1 MIRVIICGAGGRM
14 GGMIVRAVENAE
26 GMEVS
31 GGVEAPDSPYI
42 GMDIGEIA
50 GLPKKDIQITSEIG
64 EIAGDV
70 IIEFST
76 PEATISHLK
85 AKKKMVIG
93 TTGIDE
99 KGIEKIKEASKNISI
114 VMSPN
119 MSVGVNTL
127 FTIVE
132 RIAPIL
138 IKDFDVEIMEMH
150 HRLKKDAPSG
160 TAMKIAQIIAQAM
173 GEKLEDVAVYGR
185 KGIVGERKDKE
196 IGILSLRG
204 GDVVGEHTV
213 TFAGIGERLEITHR
227 AQSRETFAQGA
238 VKAAL
243 WIINKP
249 SGLYTTKDVLG
260 L

>member
-1 MIRVIICGAGGRM
+1 MIRVIVGGAGGRM
-14 GGMIVRAVENAE
+14 GRMIIRAIENTE
-26 GMEVS
+26 GIEVS
-31 GGVEAPDSPYI
+31 GGIEATGSPYI

-50 GLPKKDIQITSEIG
+50 GLPKKGINMVG
-64 EIAGDV
+64 EIEKTKGDV

-85 AKKKMVIG
+85 ANKKMVIG

-99 KGIEKIKEASKNISI
+99 TGLKKIEDASKNIPI
-114 VMSPN
+114 VMAPN

-132 RIAPIL
+132 KIAPIL

-150 HRLKKDAPSG
+150 HKLKKDAPSG

-173 GEKLEDVAVYGR
+173 GKKLEDVAIYGR
-185 KGIVGERKDKE
+185 KGIIGERKNKE

-204 GDVVGEHTV
+204 GDVVGDHTI
-213 TFAGIGERLEITHR
+213 TFAGMGERLEITHR

-249 SGLYTTKDVLG
+249 SGLYTMKDALG

>member
-14 GGMIVRAVENAE
+14 GRMIATAVENAE
-26 GMEVS
+26 GIEVS
-31 GGVEAPDSPYI
+31 GGVEAPNSPYI

-50 GLPKKDIQITSEIG
+50 DLPKKDIKITSEIG

-85 AKKKMVIG
+85 VGKKMVIG

-99 KGIEKIKEASKNISI
+99 KGIQKIKEASKNISI

-132 RIAPIL
+132 RIAPIV

-150 HRLKKDAPSG
+150 HRLKNDAPSG

-185 KGIVGERKDKE
+185 KGMVGERKDKE

-249 SGLYTTKDVLG
+249 SGLYTMKNVLG

>member
-1 MIRVIICGAGGRM
+1 MIRVIIGGAGGRM
-14 GGMIVRAVENAE
+14 GRMIIRAIENTE
-26 GMEVS
+26 GIEVS
-31 GGVEAPDSPYI
+31 GGIEAIGSPYI
-42 GMDIGEIA
+42 GMDIGETA
-50 GLPKKDIQITSEIG
+50 SLPKKDINIVG
-64 EIAGDV
+64 EIEKTKGDV

-85 AKKKMVIG
+85 ANKKMVIG

-99 KGIEKIKEASKNISI
+99 TGLKKIEDASRNVSI
-114 VMSPN
+114 VMAPN

-127 FTIVE
+127 FTIIE
-132 RIAPIL
+132 KIAPIL
-138 IKDFDVEIMEMH
+138 IKDFDVEITEMH
-150 HRLKKDAPSG
+150 HKLKKDAPSG

-185 KGIVGERKDKE
+185 KGVIGERKNKE

-204 GDVVGEHTV
+204 GDVVGDHTV
-213 TFAGIGERLEITHR
+213 TFAGASERLEITHR

-238 VKAAL
+238 VKATL
-243 WIINKP
+243 WIMDKS
-249 SGLYTTKDVLG
+249 SGLYSMKDVLG

>member
-1 MIRVIICGAGGRM
+1 M

-85 AKKKMVIG
+85 VGKKMVIG

-99 KGIEKIKEASKNISI
+99 KGIEKIKEASKSISI

-249 SGLYTTKDVLG
+249 SGLYATKDVLG